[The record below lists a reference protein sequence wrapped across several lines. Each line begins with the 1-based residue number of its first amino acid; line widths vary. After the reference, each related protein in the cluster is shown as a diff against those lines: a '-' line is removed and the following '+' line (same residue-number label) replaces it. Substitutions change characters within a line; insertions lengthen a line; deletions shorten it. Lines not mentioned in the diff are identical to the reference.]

1 VVERPSSG
9 CASPTTKVHAHA
21 VDTLGD
27 RREGLVAVAQA
38 SLSGTLGG
46 SLPNVVVR
54 TGPLAGRRVELG
66 SELVIG
72 RQDTDIVVE
81 DPEVSRRHAVLR
93 RSGDSVVIEDLN
105 STNGTFV
112 NRERIRTP
120 ITVHPGDELRVGGT
134 TFEIE
139 ADWRA
144 AQTMVSLPLR
154 PDQIRAADAR
164 PSPDL
169 VAEREDEITTQP
181 LPRRVRQSGVRP
193 ARSKKGWVAVGVVVL
208 AAIVAAIAYLW
219 RTDLPAESD
228 FATRAN
234 DACTSVR
241 QSGNGLDLG
250 GDPTRLE
257 LERARTIRLD
267 ALSGIRDLGQPEQDA
282 EQMGRFL
289 SAFGKT
295 NASIVRLEAA
305 AGSDNRKVAR
315 ARRGLR
321 ADVRAERELAVT
333 AGLAACGGLGIR

>member
-1 VVERPSSG
+1 
-9 CASPTTKVHAHA
+9 
-21 VDTLGD
+21 
-27 RREGLVAVAQA
+27 
-38 SLSGTLGG
+38 
-46 SLPNVVVR
+46 LPNVVVK
-54 TGPLAGRRVELG
+54 TGPMAGRRVELG

-72 RQDTDIVVE
+72 RQDTDIVFE

-120 ITVHPGDELRVGGT
+120 ITVRPGDEVRVGGT

-164 PSPDL
+164 ASTHL
-169 VAEREDEITTQP
+169 VAKREDEITTQP
-181 LPRRVRQSGVRP
+181 LPRRVRQSGVRS
-193 ARSKKGWVAVGVVVL
+193 ARSSKAWVAVGVIGL
-208 AAIVAAIAYLW
+208 AALLAVIAYLW

-228 FATRAN
+228 FASRAN
-234 DACTSVR
+234 EVCTSVPP
-241 QSGNGLDLG
+241 SGDGVDLG
-250 GDPTRLE
+250 GAPTRLE
-257 LERARTIRLD
+257 LERARTFRLD
-267 ALSGIRDLGQPEQDA
+267 ALSGIRDPGRPERDL
-282 EQMGRFL
+282 EPIGRFL

-295 NASIVRLEAA
+295 NASIVRLQAA
-305 AGSDNRKVAR
+305 MGSDSHKVAR

-321 ADVRAERELAVT
+321 ADVRDERELAVA
-333 AGLAACGGLGIR
+333 AGLASCGGLAFR